1 MAEIP
6 IVPDMERRGNSRE
19 RRTTACSVCI
29 WIIVL
34 IICSLFWIVGTD
46 PKYNSNPET
55 AFGFLVL
62 MPFILIG
69 FVVSLYKICRNASK
83 WYNLGG

>member
-6 IVPDMERRGNSRE
+6 IVPDMEKKGSSRE
-19 RRTTACSVCI
+19 RQTTACSVCA
-29 WIIVL
+29 WIFVL
-34 IICSLFWIVGTD
+34 IICSMFWWVGTN
-46 PKYNSNPET
+46 PEYNTDPET
-55 AFGFLVL
+55 ALGFLFL

-69 FVVSLYKICRNASK
+69 FVLSLYKICKNASK